1 MSNELRNFLA
11 LSYDELE
18 QLNLKAKEQRQK
30 RVAVH
35 KIQEERIKYLT
46 DEKRIKAVTVLFSD
60 LEGRLHMLDY
70 DKKFLVKSWDNL
82 TFDGSSIRGFTAQR
96 ESDLRLAMDWASFY
110 WAPADVFGSGK
121 VLVFGEVIDKDGSPY
136 SADIRGRLKG
146 FAGEMYK
153 NEEYTLNAANEIE
166 GFLFQGSDAERRY
179 NETGKFE
186 YVNTGGYYHSLPGDP
201 LRTFIDTTA
210 EVQRAMGFQNEKD
223 HPEVAP
229 SQFEINYGYGEVVQ
243 AADQIQLYKLICR
256 QVATRMGLTA
266 CFLPKPVVGVNGN
279 GMHTN
284 VSISK
289 GGKNIY
295 WDPKGEEKLSKFGW
309 AFVDRILT
317 HGNDICLLLNASVNA
332 YRRLDPHF
340 EAPNQLKASPVD
352 RGSMI
357 RIPIGN
363 ERSMRVE
370 VRSVAPDAN
379 PYLVM
384 YSIFRTGIE
393 GETAKIKNLRQ
404 AERYLPDNVYL
415 ALDNF
420 RKADWTTKL
429 LGEDVKARYGALKQA
444 AADRC
449 ARHSARLSKCR
460 KCSTTTRS
468 TINSCG
474 ICFRQIPQG
483 SGEWGGSPVTKST
496 RFSLVHSSHSRR
508 RAHALN
514 RSGRLRHSWPLLRPM
529 PRRFLP
535 YWLRPS
541 MLLRCAQRCNRRT
554 SPSPQQRARST
565 AASSHRAFRSWS
577 WRRSAFGS
585 HGPYPG

>member
-1 MSNELRNFLA
+1 MTNELRNFLA

-18 QLNLKAKEQRQK
+18 ELNLKAKEQRK
-30 RVAVH
+30 NRVAAH

-70 DKKFLVKSWDNL
+70 DKKFLIKSWDNL

-96 ESDLRLAMDWASFY
+96 ESDLRLAMDWGSFY

-121 VLVFGEVIDKDGSPY
+121 VLVFGQVIDKDGSPY
-136 SADIRGRLKG
+136 NADIRGVLKG
-146 FAGEMYK
+146 YA
-153 NEEYTLNAANEIE
+153 EELHKKEGYTLNAANEIE
-166 GFLFQGSDAERRY
+166 GFLFKGSDAERRY
-179 NETGKFE
+179 HNNGGFE

-256 QVATRMGLTA
+256 QVATKMGLTA

-284 VSISK
+284 VSISES
-289 GGKNIY
+289 GKNLC

-309 AFVDRILT
+309 AFVDRVLT
-317 HGNDICLLLNASVNA
+317 HANDICLLLNASVNS

-340 EAPNQLKASPVD
+340 EAPNQIKASPVD

-363 ERSMRVE
+363 EKSMRVE

-384 YSIFRTGIE
+384 YSIFKTGLD
-393 GETAKIKNLRQ
+393 GDTAKIKNLRQ
-404 AERYLPDNVYL
+404 AERYLPDNIYT
-415 ALDNF
+415 ALENF
-420 RKADWTTKL
+420 EKAEWTTKL
-429 LGEDVKARYGALKQA
+429 LGADVKGRYGDLKRA
-444 AADRC
+444 SADRC
-449 ARHSARLSKCR
+449 
-460 KCSTTTRS
+460 
-468 TINSCG
+468 
-474 ICFRQIPQG
+474 P
-483 SGEWGGSPVTKST
+483 
-496 RFSLVHSSHSRR
+496 
-508 RAHALN
+508 RALGTFVKTPEVQYHHEVYN
-514 RSGRLRHSWPLLRPM
+514 Q
-529 PRRFLP
+529 FL
-535 YWLRPS
+535 WNL
-541 MLLRCAQRCNRRT
+541 
-554 SPSPQQRARST
+554 
-565 AASSHRAFRSWS
+565 F
-577 WRRSAFGS
+577 
-585 HGPYPG
+585 